1 MPTLANDLNYSQKIG
16 ALKASGI
23 RIFDNKISEIP
34 GIVKLTLGEP
44 DMNTPEHVK
53 QAAIKSIEDNDS
65 HYSKQQ
71 GKLRLR
77 KTISKFLEK
86 ETGNYYNPEKEI
98 IVTVGATEGINAV
111 LFSICDPGDKVL
123 IPTPVFS
130 LYWPVASLAGVSY
143 SLINTSQDKF
153 KLTPQ
158 RLEQVI
164 QEEGDKVKAVVLNY
178 PTNPTGVEYTEE
190 EIKAL
195 AEVIKK
201 HHLYVVTDEIY
212 SSLTYGIKHYSI
224 ARELPERAIY
234 ISGFSKSHA
243 MTGYRIGYVAGP
255 AGIMEQ
261 VTKVH
266 GLMVTT
272 TTDSS
277 QAAAIEAYENGLSDP
292 DEYRKIYEKRRDYL
306 KAALTKLGFDVVD
319 AKGAFYIFAK
329 IPEKYGK
336 DDMKFALDLAFKA
349 KVGVT
354 PGSAFGPGGEGYVRL
369 SYASSDENLHTAV
382 ERITEFFEEGKNND

>member
-1 MPTLANDLNYSQKIG
+1 MPELANDLSYSQKIG
-16 ALKASGI
+16 ALKPSGI
-23 RIFDNKISEIP
+23 RIFDNKVSEIS

-65 HYSKQQ
+65 HYAKQL

-77 KTISKFLEK
+77 QAISQFLK
-86 ETGNYYNPEKEI
+86 AETGNDYDPETEI
-98 IVTVGATEGINAV
+98 VVTVGATEAINAV
-111 LFSICDPGDKVL
+111 LFSICDPGDKVI

-143 SLINTSQDKF
+143 SLVNTASDNF
-153 KLTPQ
+153 KLTPE
-158 RLEQVI
+158 RLEETI
-164 QEEGDKVKAVVLNY
+164 QKEGPSVKALVLNY
-178 PTNPTGVEYTEE
+178 PTNPTGVEYTEA

-195 AEVIKK
+195 AKVIKK

-212 SSLTYGIKHYSI
+212 ASLTYGIDHYSI
-224 ARELPERAIY
+224 ARELPERALY

-255 AGIMEQ
+255 REIMAQ
-261 VTKVH
+261 IGKVH

-277 QAAAIEAYENGLSDP
+277 QAGAIEAYENGLGDA
-292 DEYRKIYEKRRDYL
+292 EEFRKIYQKRRDYL
-306 KAALTKLGFDVVD
+306 EAALTKIGFDVVEP
-319 AKGAFYIFAK
+319 KGAFYIFAK
-329 IPEKYGK
+329 IPEKYGQ
-336 DDMKFALDLAFKA
+336 DDMKFALDLAFQA

-369 SYASSDENLHTAV
+369 SYAASDEDLHTAV
-382 ERITEFFEEGKNND
+382 KRITEFFEKEENHD